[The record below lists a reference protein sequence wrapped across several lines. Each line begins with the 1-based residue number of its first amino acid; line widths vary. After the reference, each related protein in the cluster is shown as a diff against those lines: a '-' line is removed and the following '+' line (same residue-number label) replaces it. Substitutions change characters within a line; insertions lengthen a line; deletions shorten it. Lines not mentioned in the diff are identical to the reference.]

1 MARLA
6 FIAIVTACS
15 GAATPAPIAAPSA
28 APPDAAI
35 VPVDAPAL
43 PDASVD
49 AGSPVSCA
57 GSDLDL
63 RAILGRADACT
74 EHGDVPVGLPRGVVA
89 RVEPTLHV
97 QAGQPAAGAIVL
109 ANTTGQPVD
118 IHLRRMCT
126 LDDQLEHAIF
136 DARRRRVDFIA
147 SCPPGGGGCGATLV
161 TFRLEAHGTARF
173 AFEVSTMQIRE
184 NSLCEA
190 SEVGPIP
197 AGRYTLQMKALFL
210 DAPVE
215 TPLVLVR

>member
-1 MARLA
+1 V
-6 FIAIVTACS
+6 FIVIVAACGS
-15 GAATPAPIAAPSA
+15 AAKPAPIAAPSPAPSDA
-28 APPDAAI
+28 AVDAAI
-35 VPVDAPAL
+35 

-49 AGSPVSCA
+49 AGAPVSCA

-74 EHGDVPVGLPRGVVA
+74 EDNDVPVGLPRGVVA
-89 RVEPTLHV
+89 RIEPKLHV

-109 ANTTGQPVD
+109 ANTTGQAIDV
-118 IHLRRMCT
+118 HLRRMCK
-126 LDDQLEHAIF
+126 LDDQLDHAIL
-136 DARRRRVDFIA
+136 DARRHRVDFIA

-161 TFRLEAHGTARF
+161 TFQLAPHGTARF
-173 AFEVSTMQIRE
+173 AFEVSTMQSRE

-190 SEVGPIP
+190 SEAGPIP

-215 TPLVLVR
+215 TPLVLAR